1 MPTIRNSFRKLAL
14 AYIVSLVS
22 AEKYNEI
29 KILDGHTVRSSVK
42 SPLPHTYVESDS
54 LPDDFTWQD
63 IDGTSYV
70 THSLN
75 QHLPQYCGSCWAHG
89 AISAFAD
96 RIKIARKGQGE
107 DINLS
112 IQYILNCGG
121 AVAGSCHG
129 GYHTGVYQLIQEQGF
144 IPYDTCMPYI
154 ACSEESTEGFC
165 PHVDT
170 TCKKDNIC
178 RTCDTFG
185 GMGGKCTEIDFFPN
199 ATVAEYG
206 VVENDADQIMA
217 EIYARGPVAATIN
230 AEPIVEYTGGVF
242 DDQDASRGTN
252 HIVSIVGW
260 GTDGTTGK
268 RHWIVRNS
276 WGEYWG
282 EMGFMRVEMG
292 TNILGLEGEVAW
304 ATPGM
309 WTEINFPCAEN
320 GKNCDGS
327 SRHEKSRAQFYV
339 DPSILT
345 PEEVTV
351 ARNLRS
357 TN

>member
-1 MPTIRNSFRKLAL
+1 MPTARNTFRKLAL
-14 AYIVSLVS
+14 ASILSLVS
-22 AEKYNEI
+22 SEKYNEI

-42 SPLPHTYVESDS
+42 SPLPHTYVKSDS
-54 LPDDFTWQD
+54 LPDEFTWQD
-63 IDGTSYV
+63 VDGVSYL
-70 THSLN
+70 TRNLN

-89 AISAFAD
+89 AMSAFSD
-96 RIKIARKGQGE
+96 RLKIARKGQGE

-112 IQYILNCGG
+112 IQYILNCG
-121 AVAGSCHG
+121 ADVAGSCYG
-129 GYHTGVYQLIQEQGF
+129 GYHTGVYQLIQEEGGV
-144 IPYDTCMPYI
+144 PYETCMPYI
-154 ACSEESTEGFC
+154 ACSDDSSEGFC
-165 PHVDT
+165 EHVDT

-185 GMGGKCTEIDFFPN
+185 GMGGKCTEIDFYPN

-206 VVENDADQIMA
+206 VVDKDADKIMA
-217 EIYARGPVAATIN
+217 EIYTRGPVAATIN

-242 DDQDASRGTN
+242 DDKDASRETN

-260 GTDGTTGK
+260 GMDRTTGIK
-268 RHWIVRNS
+268 HWIVRNS

-292 TNILGLEGEVAW
+292 SNILGLEGEVAW
-304 ATPGM
+304 ATPST
-309 WTEINFPCAEN
+309 WTEINFPCSEN
-320 GKNCDGS
+320 GKNCNGS
-327 SRHEKSRAQFYV
+327 TRLQNSRAQFYV
-339 DPSILT
+339 DPSVNALQ
-345 PEEVTV
+345 EV

>member
-96 RIKIARKGQGE
+96 RIKISRKAQGT

-112 IQYILNCGG
+112 IQYILNCG
-121 AVAGSCHG
+121 ADVAGSCYG
-129 GYHTGVYQLIQEQGF
+129 GYHTGVYQLIKEEGF

-154 ACSEESTEGFC
+154 ACSEDSDEGFC
-165 PHVDT
+165 AHVDT

-206 VVENDADQIMA
+206 LL
-217 EIYARGPVAATIN
+217 
-230 AEPIVEYTGGVF
+230 
-242 DDQDASRGTN
+242 
-252 HIVSIVGW
+252 
-260 GTDGTTGK
+260 
-268 RHWIVRNS
+268 
-276 WGEYWG
+276 
-282 EMGFMRVEMG
+282 EMTLTKLWLKF
-292 TNILGLEGEVAW
+292 IL
-304 ATPGM
+304 
-309 WTEINFPCAEN
+309 
-320 GKNCDGS
+320 
-327 SRHEKSRAQFYV
+327 V
-339 DPSILT
+339 DLLRPLLMQ
-345 PEEVTV
+345 
-351 ARNLRS
+351 NLL
-357 TN
+357 